1 MIMQHINTEIT
12 WLTLTLLMT
21 GLFWVPYILNR
32 MYEHGI
38 WPALYNP
45 QPDTQPKAQWA
56 ERMMR
61 AHTNAVENLVIFA
74 PLVLAIE
81 ISGINSQTTAMA
93 CMVYFFARLA
103 HFILYSMKVPFF
115 RTVAFLI
122 GVFCQITL
130 ALSLLN

>member
-1 MIMQHINTEIT
+1 MQHFNTEIT

-38 WPALYNP
+38 WAALYNP

-61 AHTNAVENLVIFA
+61 AHANAVENLVIFA
-74 PLVLAIE
+74 PLVIAID
-81 ISGINSQTTAMA
+81 ISGVNSQVTAVA
-93 CMVYFFARLA
+93 CIVYFFARLA
-103 HFILYSMKVPFF
+103 HFILYSLKVPFF

-122 GVFCQITL
+122 GFFCQMTL
-130 ALSLLN
+130 IMVLLN